1 MAGRAAAG
9 GAAAGVRQRP
19 RGGERRGSRYQAPGS
34 GARGR
39 RSGRGSGA
47 LRGTPIANTQP
58 PTRSSLLPE
67 PPREAARPAE
77 MMAFP
82 VDMLNTYSHEEL
94 ERSAVHYLSDLRCGD
109 PHCLEFLSL
118 PDHSKIP
125 ISLSTVGFVPLYGEE
140 QTHKVL
146 ALFAPEDSLTAV
158 ALYLANRWWSIDD
171 ILRTSVPSREGLQQ
185 VKSVGER
192 VVLYVLNRII
202 YRKKEMERNE
212 VPFLCHGS
220 NDYAKILWRKGEA
233 IGFYSVKPKGS
244 VSRSFV
250 SMCYQ
255 LPVLDTIFVRKKH
268 RGKDLGL
275 MMLEDYVDSFTE
287 DALGLRYPL
296 STFMCTACKQ
306 YFEKYP
312 GDHDLLCEA
321 EGVGLWFQ
329 RTSIAD
335 VLKREELR
343 TKEAAEK
350 ERVSVQTEDQ
360 IANNAMD
367 SEASEQMTE
376 LEPQLTIDSQK
387 GRESLNV
394 LANTSEDPGV
404 ALISIRTRSSR
415 LKHPRTGKNSQDSGP
430 ETSQGDEENAHYVP
444 NRTLEVHANLFE
456 QFEAL
461 SEEPEENVDESNEE
475 TITENEDQSVS
486 EIELHISPS
495 EKETPSES
503 LNGEVAEDTGKTSLM
518 AEEETANEA
527 LGGESKLQSENQEE
541 PVTLLVPLILE
552 SPAKPAEDTVSDK
565 AVNANDSEALTEEST
580 SVEKEGSE
588 EDQQEYEKK
597 KSSTENAVA
606 SATKEEL
613 SDNGLPNNV
622 ITEAA
627 GESVSENVSPKI
639 ASSVEDQNEEAGHNS
654 QDAPDTLGQSSLIVV
669 ELEGVSFQQSSG
681 QEGQK
686 NQLEE
691 HLEESAD
698 QYTQT
703 AAERAA
709 DSSSEEAEIE
719 VPIVD
724 RRNLRRKAKGY
735 KGPPKKKGKP
745 A

>member
-1 MAGRAAAG
+1 
-9 GAAAGVRQRP
+9 
-19 RGGERRGSRYQAPGS
+19 
-34 GARGR
+34 
-39 RSGRGSGA
+39 
-47 LRGTPIANTQP
+47 
-58 PTRSSLLPE
+58 
-67 PPREAARPAE
+67 
-77 MMAFP
+77 MAFP

-94 ERSAVHYLSDLRCGD
+94 ERSAMRYLSDLRYGD
-109 PHCLEFLSL
+109 PHSPEFLSL

-158 ALYLANRWWSIDD
+158 ALYLTNRWWSIDD

-220 NDYAKILWRKGEA
+220 NEYAKILWRKGEA

-244 VSRSFV
+244 VSRSSV

-255 LPVLDTIFVRKKH
+255 LPVLDTVFVRKKH

-287 DALGLRYPL
+287 DTLGLRYPL
-296 STFMCTACKQ
+296 STFMCTGKLFDLFQ

-312 GDHDLLCEA
+312 GDHDLLYVA

-329 RTSIAD
+329 RTSIAT

-343 TKEAAEK
+343 TKEASAE
-350 ERVSVQTEDQ
+350 EGVSVQTEDQ
-360 IANNAMD
+360 IANNAAD

-376 LEPQLTIDSQK
+376 LEPQRTVGIQT
-387 GRESLNV
+387 N
-394 LANTSEDPGV
+394 PGV

-444 NRTLEVHANLFE
+444 NRRLEVRANLFE
-456 QFEAL
+456 HFEAL

-486 EIELHISPS
+486 EIELHILPS

-527 LGGESKLQSENQEE
+527 LGGESKLQSESQGEE
-541 PVTLLVPLILE
+541 PLTLLVPLILE
-552 SPAKPAEDTVSDK
+552 TPAKPAEDTVSDK
-565 AVNANDSEALTEEST
+565 AVNANDSEALTEESA
-580 SVEKEGSE
+580 SVEKEGLE
-588 EDQQEYEKK
+588 EDQQESEKK

-606 SATKEEL
+606 SATKEEP

-627 GESVSENVSPKI
+627 GESVSENVSPKT

-691 HLEESAD
+691 HLEECAD